1 MSYKQVVMK
10 SDTGPG
16 AERMWNEFTESVC
29 RQVARNIKVQRK
41 LPGGG
46 SIYIERK
53 LPFLVVYRRPANIKD
68 PGTSQ
73 LLTGQASYLLA
84 PIDQAGDKALVELIY
99 AIVRTQASAF
109 GGFFLMEIW
118 AERDSPADQKMRQKP
133 AFEIVATADTP
144 IKLLEQ
150 LEHALLAIT
159 VAAHKATVG
168 LTHQEAWAPPGMT
181 SLLSSD
187 TLHDLNC
194 VCIGL
199 QVRPIYRHP
208 ETGQLFTSELQ
219 ALRHVLSHILRQVF
233 YIYAHAYTRH
243 HPAHYHEL
251 GQQTIT
257 TSVKRVD
264 RMLAEIDEELDL
276 LLYVTPV
283 NTDSAWEAFKQSHF
297 EREPVFRYRPSPV
310 DPGLMKRRLYLAP
323 LDHIEDPA
331 LVHIFNAKRDELDRQ
346 LTLIAD
352 RQTDRFLL
360 VSLQLYGRIEAPLL
374 EAATCI
380 LEQFRADNDRAPTKV
395 VDANAFAE
403 RAEADLSRYRLAYP
417 SLAAR
422 VEVRGDVHGVM
433 VSHGNL
439 LISERL
445 TLPEPQVEATL
456 AHEVGTHIVTYYN
469 GSAQPL
475 RQLKAG
481 MANYEPLQEGLA
493 VLSEYLI
500 GKLSR
505 ARLRLLAGRVLA
517 VHRLTAGAS
526 FVETFRE
533 LQANQGFSPYTAF
546 SITMR
551 VYRGGGFTK
560 DAVYLRGLLA
570 LLHYL
575 KADNDLEL
583 LYLGKIALDH
593 IGLIEELRWRQVL
606 KPGCLRPRY
615 LNHPQAKERL
625 QRLRRGATVLELVD

>member
-10 SDTGPG
+10 SDTGPA
-16 AERMWNEFTESVC
+16 AESLSDGFGESIC
-29 RQVARNIKVQRK
+29 RQLARSIKIQRK

-46 SIYIERK
+46 RVQIERK
-53 LPFLVVYRRPANIKD
+53 LPFLVVYRQPTNITD

-73 LLTGQASYLLA
+73 LLLGQAAYLLA
-84 PIDQAGDKALVELIY
+84 PIDHTRDKAFTEFVH
-99 AIVRTQASAF
+99 AIVRTQTGAF

-118 AERDSPADQKMRQKP
+118 AERDSAANQKTRQTP
-133 AFEIVATADTP
+133 AFEIFAATNTP

-150 LEHALLAIT
+150 LERVLLTIT
-159 VAAHKATVG
+159 VAGQKATVA
-168 LTHQEAWAPPGMT
+168 LTHQDAWAPPGMT
-181 SLLSSD
+181 PLLNSN
-187 TLHDLNC
+187 TLRELNC
-194 VCIGL
+194 VFIGL

-219 ALRHVLSHILRQVF
+219 ALRHALSYVLRQVF

-243 HPAHYHEL
+243 RPAHYHEL
-251 GQQTIT
+251 GSQTIT
-257 TSVKRVD
+257 AAVKRVD
-264 RMLAEIDEELDL
+264 RILAEIDGELNL

-283 NTDSAWEAFKQSHF
+283 NTGSAWEAFKRNHF
-297 EREPVFRYRPSPV
+297 EREPVFRYRPIPV
-310 DPGLMKRRLYLAP
+310 DSGLVKRRLYLAP
-323 LDHIEDPA
+323 LEHIEDPTLA
-331 LVHIFNAKRDELDRQ
+331 HIFNAKRHELDRQ

-352 RQTDRFLL
+352 RQTDRFLQ
-360 VSLQLYGRIEAPLL
+360 VSLQLYGRVAPPLL
-374 EAATCI
+374 ETATCI
-380 LEQFRADNDRAPTKV
+380 LEQFR
-395 VDANAFAE
+395 VDDDKLLAHFIDASGFAE
-403 RAEADLSRYRLAYP
+403 RAEAELSWYRRAYP
-417 SLAAR
+417 SLAAK
-422 VEVRGDVHGVM
+422 VEIRGDLHGVM
-433 VSHGNL
+433 VSQGDL
-439 LISERL
+439 LVSEQF

-475 RQLKAG
+475 KQLKAG

-533 LQANQGFSPYTAF
+533 LQANQGFNPYTAF

-583 LYLGKIALDH
+583 LYLGKIALEH
-593 IGLIEELRWRQVL
+593 IGLLEELRWRQVL
-606 KPGCLRPRY
+606 KPSCLRPRY

-625 QRLRRGATVLELVD
+625 QRLRQGASVLELVD

>member
-1 MSYKQVVMK
+1 VVMK
-10 SDTGPG
+10 IDRGTA
-16 AERMWNEFTESVC
+16 AEHMVNGLAESVC
-29 RQVARNIKVQRK
+29 RQLTRNMKVQLK

-46 SIYIERK
+46 RIHIERK
-53 LPFLVVYRRPANIKD
+53 LPFLVVYRQPANMKD
-68 PGTSQ
+68 AGTGQ
-73 LLTGQASYLLA
+73 LLSGQASYLLV
-84 PIDQAGDKALVELIY
+84 PIEQAGDEPLVELVRG
-99 AIVRTQASAF
+99 IVRTQASAF
-109 GGFFLMEIW
+109 GGFCLLEIC
-118 AERDSPADQKMRQKP
+118 AERDSPANQDTAQKP
-133 AFEIVATADTP
+133 AFEIFAATSTP

-150 LEHALLAIT
+150 LEHALLTVT
-159 VAAHKATVG
+159 VAGEKATVA
-168 LTHQEAWAPPGMT
+168 LTHEEAWAPPGMAP
-181 SLLSSD
+181 LLASD
-187 TLHDLNC
+187 TLRELNC
-194 VCIGL
+194 VFIGL

-208 ETGQLFTSELQ
+208 QTGQLFTSELRVLWH
-219 ALRHVLSHILRQVF
+219 ALSHILRQVF

-243 HPAHYHEL
+243 RPAHYHEL
-251 GQQTIT
+251 GQRAIT
-257 TSVKRVD
+257 TAVKRVD
-264 RMLAEIDEELDL
+264 RFLAEIDEELDL

-283 NTDSAWEAFKQSHF
+283 NTESAWEAFKRNHF
-297 EREPVFRYRPSPV
+297 EREPLFRYRPIPM
-310 DPGLMKRRLYLAP
+310 DPALVKRRLYLAP
-323 LDHIEDPA
+323 LEHIEDPA
-331 LVHIFNAKRDELDRQ
+331 LAHIFQVKRDELDRQ
-346 LTLIAD
+346 LTLITD
-352 RQTDRFLL
+352 RQTDRFMLG
-360 VSLQLYGRIEAPLL
+360 SLQLYGRIEPPLL

-380 LEQFRADNDRAPTKV
+380 LEQFR
-395 VDANAFAE
+395 VDDSKSASEVIGARAFAE
-403 RAEADLSRYRLAYP
+403 RAEAEISLYRQAYP
-417 SLAAR
+417 ALAAN
-422 VEVRGDVHGVM
+422 VEVRDDVHGVM
-433 VSHGNL
+433 VSHGDL

-475 RQLKAG
+475 KQLKTG

-570 LLHYL
+570 LLDYL

-593 IGLIEELRWRQVL
+593 AGLIEELRWRQVL
-606 KPGCLRPRY
+606 KPSRLRPRH
-615 LNHPQAKERL
+615 LDHPQAKERL
-625 QRLRRGATVLELVD
+625 QRLRRGASVLELVD